1 MLWYDLQN
9 LHEMEKRQGFI
20 QKKKKEAQENYVQL
34 LSQDAEIFDVCL
46 EYMWK

>member
-1 MLWYDLQN
+1 MLLYDLQN

-20 QKKKKEAQENYVQL
+20 QKKKEAQENYVQL

-46 EYMWK
+46 EYM